1 MKRRHLIPLLIA
13 TLAVG
18 VTAGFW
24 WPHDD
29 DFFTLKKNFDIF
41 GQMYGELVTQYVDPI
56 DATRLMRSGLD
67 AMLADLDPYTVY
79 FDEGQ
84 VTDARIQVESFRRSQ
99 YGSVGLGV
107 EVQNGEPTVV
117 APHRRSSGF
126 RQGVRPGDVLLKVN
140 GQDVRDLS
148 GTRIMELLD
157 GPPNTTAEVELRR
170 EGEPE
175 PLTFAIPRVLV
186 DLESLSYAGF
196 VDDDTSAG
204 MGYIKLDQFGMQS
217 HIEVTNAVR
226 EMVAT
231 ESLQGLVLDLRDNL
245 GGVLQSAVVISGLFL
260 PKDSVMVSMRG
271 RNRSASQVYRNE
283 NTPIAPDVPLVVLV
297 SDLSASASEIVAG
310 ALQDYDRAIVLG
322 DTTYGKGLVQV
333 VRSLPYNT
341 SLKLTTAR
349 YYTPTGR
356 SIQSV
361 DYGEQDGSAIAVAD
375 SLRRAFRT
383 AGGRTVY
390 DGYGIEPDVL
400 VTASA
405 SSELETALRRRA
417 AFFYYAN
424 HYAATHDTAPGAI
437 DDAIL
442 RDFQQWLGAEAFTY
456 ETTAQQRL
464 ALLAGDLEAAGYTA
478 ALPDLDRL
486 RTAIDDAKT
495 RDFAQHADRLKALL
509 REEIMARYLD
519 PEAYLQDSFRHDP
532 QMIRALDLL
541 ANERAYRRVLDS

>member
-1 MKRRHLIPLLIA
+1 MKRRHLVPLLIA
-13 TLAVG
+13 TLGVG

-24 WPHDD
+24 WPRDD

-41 GQMYGELVTQYVDPI
+41 GQMYEELVTQYVDPI

-140 GQDVRDLS
+140 GQDVSELS
-148 GTRIMELLD
+148 GVRIMELLD

-170 EGEPE
+170 EGEPD

-204 MGYIKLDQFGMQS
+204 LGYIKLDQFGMQS

-231 ESLQGLVLDLRDNL
+231 ESLNGLVLDLRDNL

-271 RNRSASQVYRNE
+271 RDAS
-283 NTPIAPDVPLVVLV
+283 
-297 SDLSASASEIVAG
+297 
-310 ALQDYDRAIVLG
+310 
-322 DTTYGKGLVQV
+322 
-333 VRSLPYNT
+333 
-341 SLKLTTAR
+341 
-349 YYTPTGR
+349 
-356 SIQSV
+356 
-361 DYGEQDGSAIAVAD
+361 
-375 SLRRAFRT
+375 
-383 AGGRTVY
+383 
-390 DGYGIEPDVL
+390 
-400 VTASA
+400 
-405 SSELETALRRRA
+405 
-417 AFFYYAN
+417 
-424 HYAATHDTAPGAI
+424 
-437 DDAIL
+437 
-442 RDFQQWLGAEAFTY
+442 
-456 ETTAQQRL
+456 
-464 ALLAGDLEAAGYTA
+464 
-478 ALPDLDRL
+478 
-486 RTAIDDAKT
+486 
-495 RDFAQHADRLKALL
+495 
-509 REEIMARYLD
+509 
-519 PEAYLQDSFRHDP
+519 
-532 QMIRALDLL
+532 
-541 ANERAYRRVLDS
+541 

>member
-1 MKRRHLIPLLIA
+1 
-13 TLAVG
+13 
-18 VTAGFW
+18 
-24 WPHDD
+24 
-29 DFFTLKKNFDIF
+29 
-41 GQMYGELVTQYVDPI
+41 
-56 DATRLMRSGLD
+56 
-67 AMLADLDPYTVY
+67 
-79 FDEGQ
+79 
-84 VTDARIQVESFRRSQ
+84 
-99 YGSVGLGV
+99 
-107 EVQNGEPTVV
+107 
-117 APHRRSSGF
+117 
-126 RQGVRPGDVLLKVN
+126 
-140 GQDVRDLS
+140 
-148 GTRIMELLD
+148 
-157 GPPNTTAEVELRR
+157 
-170 EGEPE
+170 
-175 PLTFAIPRVLV
+175 
-186 DLESLSYAGF
+186 
-196 VDDDTSAG
+196 
-204 MGYIKLDQFGMQS
+204 
-217 HIEVTNAVR
+217 
-226 EMVAT
+226 VAT
-231 ESLQGLVLDLRDNL
+231 ESLNGLVLDLRDNL

-271 RNRSASQVYRNE
+271 RDASATQTYRNE

-341 SLKLTTAR
+341 SLKVTTAR

-361 DYGEQDGSAIAVAD
+361 DYGRQDGSAIAVAD

-383 AGGRTVY
+383 ANGRTVY

-400 VTASA
+400 VTDGPA
-405 SSELETALRRRA
+405 SELETALRRRA

-424 HYAATHDTAPGAI
+424 HYAATHDTPPDAI
-437 DDAIL
+437 NDAIL
-442 RDFQQWLGAEAFTY
+442 RDFQQWLDAETFTY

-464 ALLAGDLEAAGYTA
+464 DLLAGDLEAAGYTA

-541 ANERAYRRVLDS
+541 GDERVYRRVLDS

>member
-13 TLAVG
+13 TLGVG
-18 VTAGFW
+18 LTAGFW
-24 WPHDD
+24 WPRDD
-29 DFFTLKKNFDIF
+29 DFFVLKKNFDIF
-41 GQMYGELVTQYVDPI
+41 GQMYEELITQYVDPV

-140 GQDVRDLS
+140 GQDVSELS

-175 PLTFAIPRVLV
+175 PLTFSIPRVLV
-186 DLESLSYAGF
+186 DLESLSYTGF
-196 VDDDTSAG
+196 VNEDTSAG
-204 MGYIKLDQFGMQS
+204 IGYVKLDQFGMQS

-226 EMVAT
+226 DLVAT
-231 ESLQGLVLDLRDNL
+231 ESLNGLVLDLRDNL
-245 GGVLQSAVVISGLFL
+245 GGVLQSSVVISGLFL
-260 PKDSVMVSMRG
+260 PKDSVVVSMRG
-271 RNRSASQVYRNE
+271 RDPGSNQVYRNE
-283 NTPIAPDVPLVVLV
+283 NAPIAPDVPLVVLV
-297 SDLSASASEIVAG
+297 NDLSASASEIVAG

-356 SIQSV
+356 SIQAL
-361 DYGEQDGSAIAVAD
+361 DYGQQDGSAIAVAD
-375 SLRRAFRT
+375 RRAFRT
-383 AGGRTVY
+383 ANGRTVY
-390 DGYGIEPDVL
+390 DGHGIEPDVL
-400 VTASA
+400 VTEPPAN
-405 SSELETALRRRA
+405 ELETALRRRA

-424 HYAATHDTAPGAI
+424 HYAATHEAPPAEV

-442 RDFQQWLGAEAFTY
+442 RDFQQWLEAESFTY

-464 ALLAGDLEAAGYTA
+464 DLVAGDLEAAGYQA
-478 ALPDLDRL
+478 ALSALDDLRD
-486 RTAIDDAKT
+486 AVNDAKT

-519 PEAYLQDSFRHDP
+519 PEAYLQDRFHHDP
-532 QMIRALDLL
+532 QMIRALELL
-541 ANERAYRRVLDS
+541 GDDGEYRSIIGA